1 MDYTKTTQTDF
12 HYTFHQLFYRKTM
25 KRKIDLSV
33 IACLTDRQTHTH
45 KNKMRGR
52 KVCRKRLEESN
63 VITFHRS

>member
-1 MDYTKTTQTDF
+1 
-12 HYTFHQLFYRKTM
+12 M

-45 KNKMRGR
+45 KRKRGR